1 MEKVWQFLKNL
12 KTELPYDPGILL
24 LEIYLKNIKILIWK
38 KYIHFYVHCCIIYN
52 NQDMEIT

>member
-12 KTELPYDPGILL
+12 KTELPYDPGIQL
-24 LEIYLKNIKILIWK
+24 LEIYLKKIKTLIWK
-38 KYIHFYVHCCIIYN
+38 KYIHFNVHCRIIYN